1 METLDLSLALEMLDG
16 EKDLLMELLKAFV
29 SGARLDGAELERL
42 EALPDRTEAAKYV
55 HFYKGAARQLAAQK
69 LAASGQA
76 LEDVLRGKKSGDIV
90 GLNIAQDG
98 LGCYWTSASEDYYY
112 EQARLYAKA
121 LRFGKECPPGVRTGG
136 RCDGFSIRPVSD

>member
-1 METLDLSLALEMLDG
+1 MEDMETLDLSLALEMLDG
-16 EKDLLMELLKAFV
+16 EKDLLMELLRAFV

-76 LEDVLRGKKSGDIV
+76 LEDVLRGKKSGDLV
-90 GLNIAQDG
+90 GLNKAF
-98 LGCYWTSASEDYYY
+98 LADY
-112 EQARLYAKA
+112 EEAFEAIEGSLAV
-121 LRFGKECPPGVRTGG
+121 L
-136 RCDGFSIRPVSD
+136 